1 MYCGGDGQH
10 NLRGAGR
17 WAGDV
22 GSFPIFEVPM
32 IDARVDGD
40 SLVVEATGI
49 DYWPHML
56 KNTRLATRLNV
67 RVPLEHIT
75 GARARPPDRFST
87 YMIQRT
93 TRTLPGVFHWY
104 KRRTPRLFLD
114 MDGQPYSS
122 VVLSVPDP
130 ERLAEQIRCATGV
143 GEIEPQA
150 DPRYQQL
157 SQELRL
163 ARHKNTPAKRK
174 WARRWAIL
182 RFTFRRS

>member
-1 MYCGGDGQH
+1 MVKH

-32 IDARVDGD
+32 IDARIDGD

-56 KNTRLATRLNV
+56 RNTRLATRLNV

-130 ERLAEQIRCATGV
+130 ERLAEQIRCATGA

-150 DPRYQQL
+150 DPRYQRL